1 MADYKLLIGGQ
12 LVAGDAVMDVINP
25 ATEEVLAVCPRA
37 SEAQLD
43 AAVAAG
49 KAAFPAWAHTPIA
62 ERRAMLLKLAD
73 ALSARIDEFARL
85 LTQEQGKPLS
95 ESTAEIAYTEAF
107 VRHLA
112 MLELEA
118 RLIED
123 GESRR
128 VVMRR
133 RPLGVVGAI
142 IPWNFP
148 VLIVAF
154 KLPMALL
161 AGNTIVVKPAPTT
174 PLTTLLLGELCA
186 EIFPAG
192 VVNIVTD
199 QNDLGAR
206 LTSHPDVAKV
216 SFTGSTETGKK
227 VMASAAASIKRITL
241 ELGGNDAAIVL
252 PDADPAK
259 AAPGIFGGAFM
270 NAGQVCLAIKRVY
283 VHDDIYDEMC
293 TALARL
299 AEEAVVDDGLLQGAQ
314 IGPLQNKAQ
323 YEKIKG
329 FIEDARANGT
339 IIAGGTVDDRPGYF
353 VRPTI
358 VRDISDGTKLVD
370 EEQFGP
376 ILPVIRFSDAEDA
389 LARANAS
396 PWGLG
401 GSVWSGDRDTAYDLA
416 ERMEAGTVWI
426 NKHLDFGPNI
436 PFGGAK
442 QSGIGV
448 EFAEEGLAE
457 FTQIR
462 VINEAK

>member
-154 KLPMALL
+154 KLPLALL

-174 PLTTLLLGELCA
+174 PLTTLLFGELCA

-192 VVNIVTD
+192 VVNIITD
-199 QNDLGAR
+199 QNDLGTR
-206 LTSHPDVAKV
+206 LTCHPDIAKV
-216 SFTGSTETGKK
+216 TFTGSTETGRK
-227 VMASAAASIKRITL
+227 VMASAAATIKRITL

-252 PDADPAK
+252 ADADPAT
-259 AAPGIFGGAFM
+259 AAPGIFRAAFM

-293 TALARL
+293 AALARL
-299 AEEAVVDDGLLQGAQ
+299 AEEAVLDDGLLQGTQ

-323 YEKIKG
+323 YEKVKTFLG
-329 FIEDARANGT
+329 DARASGT
-339 IIAGGTVDDRPGYF
+339 IIAGGEIQDRAGYF
-353 VRPTI
+353 IRPTI

-376 ILPVIRFSDAEDA
+376 VLPVIRFSHAEDA

-396 PWGLG
+396 IWGLG
-401 GSVWSGDRDTAYDLA
+401 GSVWSGDREAAYDLA
-416 ERMEAGTVWI
+416 ERMDAGTVWI

-442 QSGIGV
+442 QSGLGV

-457 FTQIR
+457 FTQIQL
-462 VINEAK
+462 INEAR